1 MDHRWSVWLMPSKE
15 NRPKYVQ
22 IINVYSRTYSFPK
35 FSPHITLFGRIDID
49 PRSTYQFFE
58 KISTHDPIYLHTLG
72 VSIGDTPWKSL
83 YIQFKPNI
91 FLNSLQSRINDKLK
105 AYRNYNF
112 DPHMS
117 LAYGNLGQ
125 KNPEIDEIS
134 LDESIRF
141 SSVALVYTSNDID
154 DWKVIKEYKFRSKY
168 K

>member
-15 NRPKYVQ
+15 NKPKYEQ
-22 IINVYSRTYSFPK
+22 IINVYSRIYSFPK

-49 PRSTYQFFE
+49 PRSTFQFFE

-72 VSIGDTPWKSL
+72 LSIGDTPWKSL

-91 FLNSLQSRINDKLK
+91 LLNSLQSRINDKLK
-105 AYRNYNF
+105 AYRKYNF

-125 KNPEIDEIS
+125 KNPKIDEIS
-134 LDESIRF
+134 LDESIGF
-141 SSVALVYTSNDID
+141 SSVALVYTSDCID
-154 DWKVIKEYKFRSKY
+154 DWKVLKEYKFKSEY